1 MVSALFLL
9 LVCQNGLSDPDMVV
23 RFADHLYE
31 TREYAAALQEY
42 RRYSFLADSVSHI
55 AREHMIDCYIHTGQY
70 SHALAETDLLHDPGR
85 IHYIKGYILY
95 EAQSYDSSR
104 AYLEQK
110 GLPYAE
116 HARTLIGLGY
126 ARQFKFRE
134 AACYIDM
141 PSALPA
147 YKKPG
152 AGALFSLFPG
162 GGHFYC
168 GRIGDGLFS
177 FAVVSLSSALAYYY
191 QSKDEDLK
199 FGLCLSAAILFYAG
213 NIYGGINAVRNYNYY
228 LNDTYRRSVLESI
241 EPIDPFSH

>member
-1 MVSALFLL
+1 MFSAILLL
-9 LVCQNGLSDPDMVV
+9 LVGQSEFSDQDMVI

-31 TREYAAALQEY
+31 AREYGAALQEY
-42 RRYSFLADSVSHI
+42 WRYSFLADSIPDVT
-55 AREHMIDCYIHTGQY
+55 RDHMIDCCIHTGQY
-70 SHALAETDLLHDPGR
+70 THAFAETDLLHDPGR
-85 IHYIKGYILY
+85 IQYIKGYILY
-95 EAQSYDSSR
+95 EAQCYDSSR
-104 AYLEQK
+104 VYFEQI
-110 GLPYAE
+110 GLPYAG

-126 ARQFKFRE
+126 ARQFKFSE

-141 PSALPA
+141 PSVLPV
-147 YKKPG
+147 YKKPV

-199 FGLCLSAAILFYAG
+199 FGLCLSAAIFFYAG

-228 LNDTYRRSVLESI
+228 LNDTYRRSILESI
-241 EPIDPFSH
+241 EPIDPFIH